1 MCEGALGGAFLG
13 GGRCVAP
20 AAAPFSCDP
29 FPRLHRHGCPVLCS
43 VPWGD
48 YRELYDTHAARLNWQ
63 RASYLSLEQQRRR
76 DTGSSLPQ
84 DDYELALVRHTPTD
98 PETRRPPPRPPPFTH
113 SHAHPATPP
122 PA

>member
-76 DTGSSLPQ
+76 DTGSSLPHES
-84 DDYELALVRHTPTD
+84 YELAVLRPTLTD
-98 PETRRPPPRPPPFTH
+98 PGTCQPLPSRVLFVYRRPGPT
-113 SHAHPATPP
+113 T
-122 PA
+122 